1 MGAESI
7 FSYATL
13 FGFLFTLARVS
24 GVFAFL
30 PLASIKAAPVVA
42 RIVLSLAIT
51 LMLRADWRTPVGA
64 DATIGRIV
72 AGLAA
77 EAGLGLAIGVSI
89 SILFEVFQMAAQ
101 AASLQA
107 GLGYAS
113 TIDPTSGADSTVLLT
128 TAQLTAG
135 LLFFVSGADRLM
147 VKALAESLRLLPP
160 ESFTLHQSW
169 ATAIVQFAA
178 AIFSSGLR
186 LAAPLIAL
194 LLLADASLAILGRVQ
209 PQLHLISLTMPLK
222 LAATMLVLSVTIV
235 LQPGFFESLL
245 TTWTRAARRHTP
257 ERAMTR
263 SLHYSPA
270 PTRSSVALWGGP
282 PRSPADALV
291 GFLALDRR
299 VRGDPRGPGGPPH
312 NMPAEAKCPIIP
324 KKPKAHRPAA
334 CRKRGRKEISPR
346 RANSFRPSSFSPSSC
361 SPPLISRIGW

>member
-13 FGFLFTLARVS
+13 FGFLFALARVS
-24 GVFAFL
+24 GVFAFV
-30 PLASIKAAPVVA
+30 PLAAFKAAPAAA

-51 LMLRADWRTPVGA
+51 LMMRADWRTPIGA
-64 DATIGRIV
+64 DAAVNGVMLDRVV

-77 EAGLGLAIGVSI
+77 EAGLGLAIGVSM
-89 SILFEVFQMAAQ
+89 SIVFEVFEMAAQ
-101 AASLQA
+101 AVSLQA

-113 TIDPTSGADSTVLLT
+113 TIDPSSGADSTVLLT

-147 VKALAESLRLLPP
+147 VRALVVSLRLLPP

-235 LQPGFFESLL
+235 LQPGFFESLM
-245 TTWTRAARRHTP
+245 TTWTRLI
-257 ERAMTR
+257 EGM
-263 SLHYSPA
+263 L
-270 PTRSSVALWGGP
+270 
-282 PRSPADALV
+282 RSP
-291 GFLALDRR
+291 R
-299 VRGDPRGPGGPPH
+299 
-312 NMPAEAKCPIIP
+312 
-324 KKPKAHRPAA
+324 
-334 CRKRGRKEISPR
+334 
-346 RANSFRPSSFSPSSC
+346 
-361 SPPLISRIGW
+361 